1 MHYVAPN
8 FEERRELKEEIKIS
22 GKLNRLKVVIDKFEP
37 VYVLVKKGEISEKW
51 IEELEDKAP
60 FSLKAVF
67 IKIVEEE
74 NDKAKR
80 TLRILNGEEIGT
92 LAMEIVYNCKTEIG
106 WSIRIEKLV
115 RSQDN
120 TLVVRLDVNV
130 VTIFH
135 YFKNR
140 IDYDVRNSRL
150 FFVLPKG
157 TSRFL
162 IYLVALPREVLVS
175 RERMVLIPFSSRNEP
190 ENLKLASAFI
200 LSSDKYPALITYLDE
215 EIDEDYEKHTIW
227 NYIRKLLPNT
237 ISCSVIG
244 ARKVDENKKFVDEVS
259 SFLKFQQCSLMKVT
273 CHSFA
278 KMN

>member
-1 MHYVAPN
+1 LHYVAPN